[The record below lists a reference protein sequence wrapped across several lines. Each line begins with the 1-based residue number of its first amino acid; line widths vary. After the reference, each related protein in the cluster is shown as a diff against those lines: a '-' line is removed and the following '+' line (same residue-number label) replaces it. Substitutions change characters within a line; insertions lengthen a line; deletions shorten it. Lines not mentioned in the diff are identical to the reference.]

1 MIPPIMQIPQL
12 LIIALFVAFIT
23 GCSSAEIPP
32 PDNALDSP
40 EQLRGAID
48 ARLDAVDDAR
58 FHEVTL
64 EYFGDGER
72 IRVRQLILVQRP
84 DKLRVQTRLPG
95 SDEILS
101 LLVSDGETFALH
113 ERDENKYFTGEPTRE
128 NINRLLP
135 VDLSA
140 RDVVRVMLGAAPWD
154 RFDSEADDPQL
165 QWDGD
170 RGHYRYSVRRE
181 NGNELVMYVRHTD
194 FAVLQ
199 VEELAPD
206 GDVAYSYSTDGWK
219 EAGPII
225 LPSFQRFQWPE
236 RDLDFSIAVGHTEFN
251 IDLAPHLFEF
261 PPPPGS
267 QVINVR
273 D

>member
-1 MIPPIMQIPQL
+1 MIPPIMQIRPVCIL
-12 LIIALFVAFIT
+12 LFCLVALVA
-23 GCSSAEIPP
+23 CSSSEILP
-32 PDNALDSP
+32 PDDALESP
-40 EQLRGAID
+40 EELRGAID
-48 ARLDAVDDAR
+48 ARLEAVDDAR

-72 IRVRQLILVQRP
+72 VRVRQLILVKQP

-101 LLVSDGETFALH
+101 LLVSNGETFSLH
-113 ERDENKYFTGEPTRE
+113 ERDENKYYTGEPTRE

-154 RFDSEADDPQL
+154 RFDSQTDDPQL
-165 QWDGD
+165 QWDRD
-170 RGHYRYSVRRE
+170 RGHYRYSVQQE
-181 NGNELVMYVRHTD
+181 DGNELAMYVRHND
-194 FAVLQ
+194 FAVLE
-199 VEELAPD
+199 VEERSAD
-206 GDVAYSYSTDGWK
+206 GEITYSYSTEGWHD
-219 EAGPII
+219 AGPII
-225 LPSFQRFQWPE
+225 LPSFQRFQWPG
-236 RDLDFSIAVGHTEFN
+236 RDLDFSIAVGHSEFN
-251 IDLAPHLFEF
+251 VDLDSLLFEF

-267 QVINVR
+267 QVIELR